1 MNILIIEDEKPAAK
15 RLESIIKQLKPDYK
29 VIAKIDS
36 VKDSVEFLKNNS
48 NLDLIF
54 LDIQIS
60 DGISFEI
67 FDHVEVKVPIIFT
80 TAYNEY
86 ALKAFELNSVDY
98 LLKPI
103 DDEDVEKAL
112 NKLEDLKSSFS
123 GENQI
128 QQLTDTM
135 KSLTKNYK
143 NRFLIK
149 TGEHYKSVPVN
160 QINYFY
166 SREKATFCNTLDGKN
181 LLLDHSLDKLE
192 SLLDPDSFYRVNRKY
207 IISFSAIKDII
218 AYSNSRLKVIIEN
231 QPEDDIIVSRDKVN
245 EFKSKLDS

>member
-1 MNILIIEDEKPAAK
+1 MNVLIIEDEKPAAK
-15 RLESIIKQLKPDYK
+15 RLESIINQLRPDFK
-29 VIAKIDS
+29 ILAKIES
-36 VKDSVEFLKNNS
+36 VKDAVEYLKNNPS
-48 NLDLIF
+48 PDIIF

-86 ALKAFELNSVDY
+86 ALKAFDLNSVDY

-103 DDEDVEKAL
+103 DDEDVDKAL
-112 NKLEDLKSSFS
+112 NKFDDLKNSFAP
-123 GENQI
+123 GDQI

-135 KSLTKNYK
+135 KSLTKNFK

-160 QINYFY
+160 QINYFF
-166 SREKATFCNTLDGKN
+166 SRQKATFCNTVDGKN
-181 LLLDHSLDKLE
+181 LLIDHSLDKLE
-192 SLLDPDSFYRVNRKY
+192 SLLDPESFYRVNRKY
-207 IISFSAIKDII
+207 IIGFSAIRDII
-218 AYSNSRLKVIIEN
+218 AYSNSRLKILTEN
-231 QPEDDIIVSRDKVN
+231 QPDEDIIVARDKVN